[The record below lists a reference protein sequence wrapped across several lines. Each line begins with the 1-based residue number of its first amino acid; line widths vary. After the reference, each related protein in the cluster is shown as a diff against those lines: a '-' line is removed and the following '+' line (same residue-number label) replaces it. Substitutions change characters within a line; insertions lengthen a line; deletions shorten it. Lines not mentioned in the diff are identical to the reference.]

1 MPPARRRRPREN
13 VIVQDSLP
21 TTQYAKSGGLNIAY
35 QVVGDGS
42 FDLLYVPGFI
52 SHLEAGWEVPFFAG
66 LFKRLAS
73 FARLI
78 TFDKRGTGLSDRPG
92 GWPTFE
98 ERMDDIRAV
107 LDAAGSKRAALFGIS
122 EGGPMCMLF
131 AATYPDRVTSL
142 GLYGCAPRFSR
153 APDWPWAAAPEV
165 QSSFLDWVEKHW
177 GVGKVLPTF
186 VDGLVTDE
194 RERASI
200 GRYERYAASP
210 GAARSNLKMNL
221 EIDVRA
227 VLPAIRVPTMV
238 IHCVGDPMA
247 PIDAGRYL
255 AEHIPG
261 ARLLELP
268 GEFHVSARPGEAEEA
283 TGALEEFFTGT
294 RRDYE
299 VDRVLA
305 TILFTDI
312 VGSTERVST
321 IGDRRWR
328 ELLDE
333 HDRLV
338 RREITRFQ
346 GREIK
351 TTGDG
356 FLSAFDGPA
365 RAIRCARAIRS
376 AASQLGLGVRS
387 GLHTG
392 ECEVRGDDLAG
403 VAVHIGSR
411 VAGLGG
417 PGEVL
422 VSGTVKE
429 LVVGAGI
436 EFEEHGEHELKG
448 VPGTW
453 KLFAVKD

>member
-1 MPPARRRRPREN
+1 
-13 VIVQDSLP
+13 VQDSP
-21 TTQYAKSGGLNIAY
+21 PRTEYAKSGGVNIAY
-35 QVVGDGS
+35 QVIGDGAL
-42 FDLLYVPGFI
+42 DLVYAPGFI
-52 SHLEAGWEVPFFAG
+52 SHLEAAWEVPFFAG
-66 LFKRLAS
+66 LFERLAS

-107 LDAAGSKRAALFGIS
+107 MDAAGSERAALFGIS

-142 GLYGCAPRFSR
+142 GLCGCGPRFSL
-153 APDWPWAAAPEV
+153 APDWPWAVPPAV
-165 QSSFLDWVEKHW
+165 QSSFLDLVEAQW
-177 GVGKVLPTF
+177 GEGSILAMF
-186 VDGLVTDE
+186 VEGLVTDQ
-194 RERASI
+194 RQQVRI

-210 GAARSNLKMNL
+210 GAARANLEMNF

-227 VLPAIRVPTMV
+227 VLPAIRVPTLI
-238 IHCVGDPMA
+238 IHRTGDPIA
-247 PIDAGRYL
+247 PIGAARYMVQ
-255 AEHIPG
+255 HIPD

-268 GEFHVSARPGEAEEA
+268 GEFHLSARPRDAEEVA
-283 TGALEEFFTGT
+283 GALEEFFTGT

-305 TILFTDI
+305 TVLFTDI
-312 VGSTERVST
+312 VGSTERASAM
-321 IGDRRWR
+321 GDRRWR

-333 HDRLV
+333 HDRSV
-338 RREITRFQ
+338 RREIARFQ

-351 TTGDG
+351 MTGDG
-356 FLSAFDGPA
+356 FVSAFDGPA
-365 RAIRCARAIRS
+365 RAIRCARAVTS
-376 AASQLGLGVRS
+376 AASELGLGVRS

-403 VAVHIGSR
+403 MAVHIGSR
-411 VAGLGG
+411 VATLAG

-422 VSGTVKE
+422 VSGTVKD

-436 EFEEHGEHELKG
+436 EFEDRGEHELKG
-448 VPGTW
+448 VPGIW
-453 KLFAVKD
+453 KLFAVTS

>member
-1 MPPARRRRPREN
+1 
-13 VIVQDSLP
+13 VQESLP
-21 TTQYAKSGGLNIAY
+21 RTQYAKSGGLNIAY
-35 QVVGDGS
+35 QVIGDGP

-52 SHLEAGWEVPFFAG
+52 SHLEAAWEVPFFAG
-66 LFKRLAS
+66 LFERLAT

-98 ERMDDIRAV
+98 ERMDDVRAV
-107 LDAAGSKRAALFGIS
+107 LDAAGSERAALFGVS

-142 GLYGCAPRFSR
+142 GLYGCAPRFSQ
-153 APDWPWAAAPEV
+153 AADWPWAPAPEV
-165 QSSFLDWVEKHW
+165 QSSFLDWVEEYW
-177 GVGKVLPTF
+177 GQGTVLPVF
-186 VDGLVTDE
+186 VDGLASDQAQQ
-194 RERASI
+194 RSI

-210 GAARSNLKMNL
+210 GAARANLEMNF

-227 VLPAIRVPTMV
+227 VLPAIRVPTLV
-238 IHCVGDPMA
+238 IHRVGDPIA
-247 PIDAGRYL
+247 PIGAARYL
-255 AEHIPG
+255 AEVIPD

-268 GEFHVSARPGEAEEA
+268 GDFHLSARPEESEEVV
-283 TGALEEFFTGT
+283 GALEEFFTGA

-305 TILFTDI
+305 TVLFTDI
-312 VGSTERVST
+312 VGSTERASAM
-321 IGDRRWR
+321 GDRRWR

-333 HDRLV
+333 HDRFV

-356 FLSAFDGPA
+356 FLSTFDGPA
-365 RAIRCARAIRS
+365 RAIRCARAITS
-376 AASQLGLGVRS
+376 AANDLGLGVRS

-392 ECEVRGDDLAG
+392 ECEVRGEDLAG
-403 VAVHIGSR
+403 LAVHIGSR
-411 VAGLGG
+411 VAALAG

-422 VSGTVKE
+422 VSGTVKD

-436 EFEEHGEHELKG
+436 GFEDRGEHELKG

-453 KLFAVKD
+453 KLFAVES

>member
-1 MPPARRRRPREN
+1 M
-13 VIVQDSLP
+13 
-21 TTQYAKSGGLNIAY
+21 NIAY
-35 QVVGDGS
+35 QVIGDGP
-42 FDLLYVPGFI
+42 FDLLYAPGFI
-52 SHLEAGWEVPFFAG
+52 SHLEAAWEVPFFAG
-66 LFKRLAS
+66 LFERLAS

-107 LDAAGSKRAALFGIS
+107 LDAASSERAALFGIS

-142 GLYGCAPRFSR
+142 ALYGCAPRF
-153 APDWPWAAAPEV
+153 APAADWPWGAPGEV
-165 QSSFLDWVEKHW
+165 QSSFMDWVEKHW
-177 GVGKVLPTF
+177 GEGRVLPTF
-186 VDGLVTDE
+186 VDGLVSDQ
-194 RERASI
+194 REQEAI

-210 GAARSNLKMNL
+210 GAARANLSMNF

-227 VLPAIRVPTMV
+227 ILPAIRVPTLV
-238 IHCVGDPMA
+238 IHRMGDPMA
-247 PIDAGRYL
+247 PIGAGRYL
-255 AEHIPG
+255 AEHIPD

-268 GEFHVSARPGEAEEA
+268 GDFHVSARSREAEEA
-283 TGALEEFFTGT
+283 FGALEEFCTGT

-305 TILFTDI
+305 TVLFTDI
-312 VGSTERVST
+312 VGSTERASAM
-321 IGDRRWR
+321 GDRRWR

-333 HDRLV
+333 HDRSV
-338 RREITRFQ
+338 RREIARFQ

-365 RAIRCARAIRS
+365 RAIRCARAVTS
-376 AASQLGLGVRS
+376 AASRLGLEVRS

-403 VAVHIGSR
+403 LAVHIGSR
-411 VAGLGG
+411 VATLAG

-422 VSGTVKE
+422 VSGTVKD

-436 EFEEHGEHELKG
+436 EFEDRGEHELKG
-448 VPGTW
+448 VPGPW
-453 KLFAVKD
+453 KLFAVRG